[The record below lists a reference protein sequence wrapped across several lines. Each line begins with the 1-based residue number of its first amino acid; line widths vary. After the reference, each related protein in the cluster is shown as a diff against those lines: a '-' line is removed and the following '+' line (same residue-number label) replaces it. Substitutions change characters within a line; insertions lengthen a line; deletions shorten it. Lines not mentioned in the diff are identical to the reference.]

1 MEEREGCCM
10 QAKLRL
16 LARDSREVIYFFD
29 PLWLV
34 RLGIAFFSWIEM
46 GHNIDTQQLIQN

>member
-1 MEEREGCCM
+1 M

-16 LARDSREVIYFFD
+16 LARDSREDIYFFD

-34 RLGIAFFSWIEM
+34 RLRIAFFSWIEM